1 MNMNMNINML
11 KKISIHVLLISLFIL
26 PVFVFAD
33 NTSIPIRITNPFKGG
48 DSLSELITTVLNNVV
63 MPIAAVVVVIWIVW
77 AGFTFVMAQ
86 GNPKKIEEAQQRL
99 LWSLIGAGILLG
111 AAGISAVVQNT
122 VGALIAP

>member
-1 MNMNMNINML
+1 ML